1 MIRTSLAVIF
11 LVLSTFSFSAENKTE
26 GKEQIEE
33 FKSANFLQVDP
44 FEIPSE
50 LKVIENQISQ
60 NAIDVIILTG
70 KYTVSYS
77 EKRPEGYNKNYK
89 NFFGVR
95 ISIYPVSKES
105 TEYSLKLHY
114 YNWVTNKYDKVIT
127 KRISKYN
134 VLNEMRF
141 AMYDLILGSDFV
153 RENRDTLERKNFE
166 RIQAVREMVE
176 DQARREKKKKKE
188 DQELAEKKK
197 MEKAQKKAEPEE
209 KLKREE
215 RKKKSSQKEEEEPED
230 AEAEKRSL
238 KEGETSQNKAPE
250 EETEELQMK
259 KNPLSS
265 AKSAKKKELEKKL
278 NEAKNEKFAIDAG
291 EVQPEMPAIE
301 PPTPKTITFN
311 LNSGL
316 RFETVDANG
325 LIQARTNLT
334 YLNLGA
340 DYRADFQA
348 KYPWGYGFSLNAGIP
363 VKKEKYQ
370 ISVSRAL
377 EGWAFKT
384 FFSRL
389 RIGAGVEYSS
399 LIFANLPSAGEGIK
413 IVQNDLLYG
422 KLKFSIHFNVYDK
435 EMSLG
440 AEYGSSLSQKSNF
453 NKAISVTK
461 DAVFFQTQIK
471 GDHGAAVKFFQ
482 STFTGEFTGKS
493 SGAAIL
499 YVYNFGN

>member
-1 MIRTSLAVIF
+1 L
-11 LVLSTFSFSAENKTE
+11 
-26 GKEQIEE
+26 
-33 FKSANFLQVDP
+33 
-44 FEIPSE
+44 
-50 LKVIENQISQ
+50 
-60 NAIDVIILTG
+60 
-70 KYTVSYS
+70 
-77 EKRPEGYNKNYK
+77 
-89 NFFGVR
+89 
-95 ISIYPVSKES
+95 
-105 TEYSLKLHY
+105 
-114 YNWVTNKYDKVIT
+114 
-127 KRISKYN
+127 
-134 VLNEMRF
+134 
-141 AMYDLILGSDFV
+141 
-153 RENRDTLERKNFE
+153 
-166 RIQAVREMVE
+166 
-176 DQARREKKKKKE
+176 
-188 DQELAEKKK
+188 
-197 MEKAQKKAEPEE
+197 
-209 KLKREE
+209 
-215 RKKKSSQKEEEEPED
+215 
-230 AEAEKRSL
+230 
-238 KEGETSQNKAPE
+238 
-250 EETEELQMK
+250 K

-265 AKSAKKKELEKKL
+265 AKNGKKKEPEKKL
-278 NEAKNEKFAIDAG
+278 NDPKNEKIAISAG
-291 EVQPEMPAIE
+291 EAQPEMPAVE

-316 RFETVDANG
+316 RFETVDATG

-340 DYRADFQA
+340 DYRTDFHA

-389 RIGAGVEYSS
+389 RVGAGFEYSS
-399 LIFANLPSAGEGIK
+399 LVFANLPAAGEGIK

-422 KLKFSIHFNVYDK
+422 KLKFSIHFNVYEK

-461 DAVFFQTQIK
+461 DSVFFQTQIK

-482 STFTGEFTGKS
+482 STFTGEFNGKS